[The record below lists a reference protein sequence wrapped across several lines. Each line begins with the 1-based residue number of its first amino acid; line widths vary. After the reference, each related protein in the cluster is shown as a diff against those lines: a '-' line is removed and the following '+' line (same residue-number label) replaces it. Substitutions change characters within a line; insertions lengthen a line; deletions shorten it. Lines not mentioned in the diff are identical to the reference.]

1 MRNRDLAPP
10 GGDNGDMGLFQQ
22 RPEEEE
28 KQWGLPS
35 EPLETSAADTLDA
48 APTVDPLT
56 LGLDT
61 PSSVSSIVFPVA
73 PPAPEAASTENADPE
88 D

>member
-1 MRNRDLAPP
+1 MTMDTWDSSSSDPRKKRSS
-10 GGDNGDMGLFQQ
+10 G
-22 RPEEEE
+22 
-28 KQWGLPS
+28 GLPS
-35 EPLETSAADTLDA
+35 EPLESSPADTLDA
-48 APTVDPLT
+48 APALDPLT

-73 PPAPEAASTENADPE
+73 PPAPEAESTENADPE

>member
-1 MRNRDLAPP
+1 MGNRDPAPP
-10 GGDNGDMGLFQQ
+10 GGDNGHMGLFQQ

-48 APTVDPLT
+48 APTVDPLA
-56 LGLDT
+56 LGLDN